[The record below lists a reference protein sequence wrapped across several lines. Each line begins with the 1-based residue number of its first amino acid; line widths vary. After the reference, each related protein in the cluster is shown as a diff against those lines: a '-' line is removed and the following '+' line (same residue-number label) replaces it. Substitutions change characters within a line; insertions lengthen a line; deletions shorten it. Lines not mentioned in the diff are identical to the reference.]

1 MLKWNRIKYIALL
14 STVAV
19 FTLNSC
25 ESSKSTKIKQL
36 LTGDWSL
43 EAATRNGMETGTLD
57 NLFLEFDTDN
67 KKVRTNLSGQT
78 EDYLYEIEQHIVK
91 LNEGKLKL
99 EIESIDDSV
108 LIVNTMIQ
116 DTPFK
121 LWFTR

>member
-1 MLKWNRIKYIALL
+1 MVNGSRLKFIALL
-14 STVAV
+14 SVVTM
-19 FTLNSC
+19 FTSFSC
-25 ESSKSTKIKQL
+25 ESGKSAKLKQL
-36 LTGDWSL
+36 LAGDWSL

-78 EDYLYEIEQHIVK
+78 EDYQYEIDQHVVK
-91 LNEGKLKL
+91 FNEGKLKL
-99 EIESIDDSV
+99 EIESVDDSV